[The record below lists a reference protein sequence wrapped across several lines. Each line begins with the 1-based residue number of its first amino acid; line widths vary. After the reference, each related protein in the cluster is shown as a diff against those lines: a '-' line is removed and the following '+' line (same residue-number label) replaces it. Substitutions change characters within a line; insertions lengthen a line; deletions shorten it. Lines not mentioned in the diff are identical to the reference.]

1 MRKSHITT
9 GAALAAVITIGCFNL
24 LGQQSPPPQT
34 TKNLGVVEFT
44 NGIPRYFSL
53 GDAKSCTAT
62 ARYVTNQ
69 YVTNRIEVDFVIQ
82 ETNSDGTV
90 YLLGEPKL
98 IIGIPNQYGKVTSG
112 GVSIKLKPKLKTP

>member
-1 MRKSHITT
+1 MRKSYFIT

-44 NGIPRYFSL
+44 NSIPRYFSL

-62 ARYVTNQ
+62 AKPADKG
-69 YVTNRIEVDFVIQ
+69 IEVDFLIQ
-82 ETNSDGTV
+82 ATNLDGTV
-90 YLLGEPKL
+90 YPLGKPKL
-98 IIGIPNQYGKVTSG
+98 IITIPDQYGEVTSG
-112 GVSIKLKPKLKTP
+112 GVRIKLKPILKTP

>member
-1 MRKSHITT
+1 MHKSYFIT

-24 LGQQSPPPQT
+24 LGQQSSPPQT

-69 YVTNRIEVDFVIQ
+69 YVTNRIEVDFLIQ
-82 ETNSDGTV
+82 VTNSDRMV
-90 YLLGEPKL
+90 YPLGAPSL
-98 IIGIPNQYGKVTSG
+98 IIAIPDQYGEITSG
-112 GVSIKLKPKLKTP
+112 GVRIKLKPILKKP